1 MSNATEENIKH
12 FGSTKSIEAY
22 SSDYLRSS
30 ERYVI
35 DNFAKPGARVL
46 DLGCGTGRTTL
57 YIYRNVADSQPRGE
71 VIGVDPAESMIERGK
86 ELHPELD
93 LRVGDARKLEFPD
106 NHFDLVFF
114 SFNGLDNLFPVSE
127 RERAV
132 QEIKRVLKSAGV
144 FAYSSHNSLALPH
157 TVRGL
162 RDWLLNLPHFRIGPH
177 YRKEN
182 HDFGSLIQYYNNV
195 WNESRIIQ
203 HSGLTLLTRLGHP
216 LTERFPMYISKK
228 IGSTT
233 D

>member
-1 MSNATEENIKH
+1 MRVSEENIVS
-12 FGSTKSIEAY
+12 FDSQESVTAY
-22 SSDYLRSS
+22 SSDYLRES
-30 ERYVI
+30 ESYVI
-35 DNFAKPGARVL
+35 DKYALPDKRVL
-46 DLGCGTGRTTL
+46 DLGCGTGRTTV
-57 YIYRNVADSQPRGE
+57 YIHKNGAE
-71 VIGVDPAESMIERGK
+71 VVGIDPAEGMIKKGT
-86 ELHPELD
+86 ELHPELAGK

-106 NHFDLVFF
+106 NYFDLVFF

-216 LTERFPMYISKK
+216 LLERFPMYISKK
-228 IGSTT
+228 IG
-233 D
+233 

>member
-71 VIGVDPAESMIERGK
+71 GIGVDPAESMIERGK

-114 SFNGLDNLFPVSE
+114 SFNGLDNLFPISE
-127 RERAV
+127 RERAIA
-132 QEIKRVLKSAGV
+132 EIKRVLKSGGV

-157 TVRGL
+157 TAHGLLDLVRNIPKL
-162 RDWLLNLPHFRIGPH
+162 RIGPH
-177 YRKEN
+177 YRN
-182 HDFGSLIQYYNNV
+182 INQGFGKLVQYYNNV
-195 WNESRIIQ
+195 WNEERRIKS
-203 HSGLTLLTRLGHP
+203 SGLTLLTRL
-216 LTERFPMYISKK
+216 
-228 IGSTT
+228 
-233 D
+233 